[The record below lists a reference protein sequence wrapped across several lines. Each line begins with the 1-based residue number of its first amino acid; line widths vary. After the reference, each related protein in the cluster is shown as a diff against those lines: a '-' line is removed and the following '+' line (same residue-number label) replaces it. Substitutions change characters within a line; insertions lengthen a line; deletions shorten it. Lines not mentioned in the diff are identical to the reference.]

1 MDDNESGSELGTT
14 LRNIRKTVG
23 LTLDAAAGQ
32 ADVTKGYLSKVE
44 RGSASPSIAVVSRLA
59 DVYGVRLADV
69 FIPHGE
75 RGPIAI
81 TRATERTQMNRNGIE
96 LGYVYE
102 VGSPRKANPRAE
114 IFFLT
119 LPSLEKGV
127 KPPEFSHPG
136 EEVLLVLE
144 GQMEFTFAG
153 TQILLGPGDCMQFD
167 PSFHHHGVAI
177 GGKDAKAFV
186 VVIPDKKEN

>member
-1 MDDNESGSELGTT
+1 MNDLGAT
-14 LRNIRKTVG
+14 LRTIRKTVG

-44 RGSASPSIAVVSRLA
+44 RGTASPSIAVVSRLA

-69 FIPHGE
+69 FIPDGE
-75 RGPIAI
+75 RGPIAV
-81 TRATERTQMNRNGIE
+81 TRVTERTQINRNGIE

-102 VGSPRKANPRAE
+102 VGSPRKTNPRAD

-119 LPSLEKGV
+119 LPCLSEDTER
-127 KPPEFSHPG
+127 PEFSHSG
-136 EEVLLVLE
+136 EEVLLVIE
-144 GQMEFTFAG
+144 GQMQFTFAG
-153 TQILLGPGDCMQFD
+153 TKILLGPGDCMQFD
-167 PSFHHHGVAI
+167 SSVHHHGVAI

-186 VVIPDKKEN
+186 VIIPDKREG